1 MGVTSTAP
9 MIAPL
14 IVTFQPPPNIST
26 IAAGSD
32 TNAAN
37 VGCQLVAVTV
47 QPHSTLL
54 SSNPSSELV
63 ISHGHSPVP

>member
-1 MGVTSTAP
+1 

-26 IAAGSD
+26 IAAGNE

-37 VGCQLVAVTV
+37 VGCQLLAVTV
-47 QPHSTLL
+47 QPHSRLL
-54 SSNPSSELV
+54 SNSPSNELV
-63 ISHGHSPVP
+63 INHGHNPLP